1 MRSYFVGPKNIR
13 LNSIHYFIIKTI
25 NKQELYQIAIN
36 HSSDIEFK
44 DLMNRYKK
52 CTPND
57 TALPPDDPVRFRCNL
72 NQN

>member
-1 MRSYFVGPKNIR
+1 
-13 LNSIHYFIIKTI
+13 
-25 NKQELYQIAIN
+25 
-36 HSSDIEFK
+36 
-44 DLMNRYKK
+44 MNRYKK